1 MADIKKLNDQ
11 ELDNIAGGIGG
22 TGLAAGSV
30 SGTGIASDGVSG
42 TGIASDSVGGYGIA
56 GWKWV
61 VANVKTGYLALR
73 SAPSYDYRNEIAK
86 IVDGTAFQI
95 NPAQT
100 SGDYAYARF
109 NGMEGWVNSKYVSG
123 LK

>member
-1 MADIKKLNDQ
+1 MADIKKMNDQ
-11 ELDNIAGGIGG
+11 ELDNIAGGVGG
-22 TGLAAGSV
+22 TGLAAGGV
-30 SGTGIASDGVSG
+30 SGSGIASDGVSG
-42 TGIASDSVGGYGIA
+42 HGIT

-61 VANVKTGYLALR
+61 VAKVKTGYLALR

-95 NPAQT
+95 KPDET
-100 SGDYAYARF
+100 SGDYVYARF

>member
-11 ELDNIAGGIGG
+11 DLDSIAGGVGG

-30 SGTGIASDGVSG
+30 SGTGIAYDGVSG
-42 TGIASDSVGGYGIA
+42 TGLTS
-56 GWKWV
+56 WKWAA
-61 VANVKTGYLALR
+61 ANVRTGYLALR

-86 IVDGTAFQI
+86 ITDGTAFQVR
-95 NPAQT
+95 PDET
-100 SGDYAYARF
+100 SGDYVYSRF